1 MAFLLVKVLELG
13 YNRHKKNKA
22 SKKAQKE
29 AELYG
34 QQPPYPNAQY
44 PQEPYPMSSYPPG
57 VTPGTD
63 MRYPP
68 QNGTPQSKRAKFAE
82 MLISAMRFF
91 QFVFGLTVIG
101 LYGKDVHH
109 DHADKNEWNSKWV
122 YAVITA
128 FLATCTAIVHM
139 VIPFLMRRT
148 SRGASGGMTS
158 RPALLLPQFVWEFVL
173 CILWLTLFGIF
184 GKLYIGVHADGDS
197 KKQESTL
204 GDASKIN
211 RMRHACWIDLINLLM
226 WVATSSWILLKWLKA
241 RRDGG
246 AATVV
251 DAEKGEEGAS
261 F

>member
-1 MAFLLVKVLELG
+1 MAFLLVKALELG

-22 SKKAQKE
+22 SKKQKE

-34 QQPPYPNAQY
+34 QQPPFSNAQY
-44 PQEPYPMSSYPPG
+44 PQEPYPMSSYPHG
-57 VTPGTD
+57 VAPGTD

-68 QNGTPQSKRAKFAE
+68 PNSAPQSKRAKLAE
-82 MLISAMRFF
+82 MLMSVLRFF

-101 LYGKDVHH
+101 LYGKDIHH
-109 DHADKNEWNSKWV
+109 DHEDKHEWNSKWV

-128 FLATCTAIVHM
+128 FLATITAVVHM

-148 SRGASGGMTS
+148 ARAYTPI
-158 RPALLLPQFVWEFVL
+158 PALQLPQFVWEFVL
-173 CILWLTLFGIF
+173 CVLWLTLFGIF
-184 GKLYIGVHADGDS
+184 GKLYIGVHAVSGS
-197 KKQESTL
+197 KAQEAAL

-226 WVATSSWILLKWLKA
+226 WVATSSWVLLKWLKA
-241 RRDGG
+241 RRDGA
-246 AATVV
+246 AATAV
-251 DAEKGEEGAS
+251 DAEKAEEGVS

>member
-1 MAFLLVKVLELG
+1 MAFLLVKALELG

-22 SKKAQKE
+22 SKKQKE

-34 QQPPYPNAQY
+34 QQPPFSNAQY
-44 PQEPYPMSSYPPG
+44 PQEPYPMSSYPHG
-57 VTPGTD
+57 VAPGTD

-68 QNGTPQSKRAKFAE
+68 PNSAPQSKRAKLAE
-82 MLISAMRFF
+82 MLMSVLRFF

-101 LYGKDVHH
+101 LYGKDIHH
-109 DHADKNEWNSKWV
+109 DHEDKHEWNSKWV

-128 FLATCTAIVHM
+128 FLATITAVVHM

-148 SRGASGGMTS
+148 ARAYTPI
-158 RPALLLPQFVWEFVL
+158 PALQLPQFVWEFVL
-173 CILWLTLFGIF
+173 G
-184 GKLYIGVHADGDS
+184 S
-197 KKQESTL
+197 KAQEAAL

-226 WVATSSWILLKWLKA
+226 WVATSSWVLLKWLKA
-241 RRDGG
+241 RRDGA
-246 AATVV
+246 AATAV
-251 DAEKGEEGAS
+251 DTEKAEEGVS

>member
-68 QNGTPQSKRAKFAE
+68 QNSTPQSKRAKFAE
-82 MLISAMRFF
+82 MLISALRFF

-109 DHADKNEWNSKWV
+109 DHEDKNEWNSKWV

-148 SRGASGGMTS
+148 SRGTS
-158 RPALLLPQFVWEFVL
+158 SPSNAKLQLPQFVWEFVL

-197 KKQESTL
+197 KKQESSL

-226 WVATSSWILLKWLKA
+226 
-241 RRDGG
+241 RDGG